1 MNLFWAFYEW
11 SEKTLWNTL
20 TKKLLSFLF
29 LFAIDI
35 VYLFIYIYEKDLIL
49 GMVSRSGANA
59 EAVRSITATFDQGL
73 LWMIALSV
81 IALAW
86 NVLQI
91 MYMRYLIVRPVK
103 NISRIFDEIAC
114 GEGDFS
120 RDLPTTTYDEF
131 RDLALSYNRFAD
143 KMRQIINEVRK
154 SSVSI
159 ARESVIMRKSVGET
173 SARAT
178 RQGELT
184 ESVFTASNE
193 ATQAINEV
201 SASTERISHSTE
213 VNLGN
218 AKVSLQEMLE
228 VVVKVRSVSEKLAS
242 FNETVTSLSQR
253 SDSIRTMA
261 ALIRD
266 VADQTNLLALNAA
279 IEAARAGEMG
289 RGFAVVADEVRK
301 LAERGNVAAV
311 EITQSVT
318 GMSTLVQNTQSE
330 NDIINV
336 DIRQTR
342 EVVERSSDQFRQMVG
357 DFEGTSDQLIQI
369 ATAMEELTA
378 TNAQVHENMHLV
390 HGLSA
395 EVSQNMANSEKSA
408 EGLSQATESVQELV
422 SSFKIGRGA
431 FDYNVDVVRKFR
443 DDLQNKLEEM
453 RKRGVNVMD
462 RNYQPIMPKTNPPK
476 FNVSYADEYIRECQG
491 LLESALAN
499 MKGGVY
505 AVGVDINGYL
515 TAHNLKFSQAL
526 TGDQQKDLVGNRTR
540 RKFNAPTEIRAA
552 SNTSAMLL
560 QTYIRDT
567 GELMCDIAMPIHV
580 GGVHWGN
587 VRAGCQTAVLL
598 EG

>member
-1 MNLFWAFYEW
+1 M
-11 SEKTLWNTL
+11 
-20 TKKLLSFLF
+20 SFLF
-29 LFAIDI
+29 LFVIDV
-35 VYLFIYIYEKDLIL
+35 VYLFVYIYEKGAIL
-49 GMVSRSGANA
+49 EMLNRSGANA
-59 EAVRSITATFDQGL
+59 EAIRTITAAFDQGL
-73 LWMIALSV
+73 ILMIVLSV

-91 MYMRYLIVRPVK
+91 LYMRHLIVRPVK
-103 NISRIFDEIAC
+103 NIARIFDEIAC

-143 KMRQIINEVRK
+143 KMRQIISEVRK

-159 ARESVIMRKSVGET
+159 AREAVIMRKSVGET

-184 ESVFTASNE
+184 EAVFTASNE

-201 SASTERISHSTE
+201 STSTERISHSTE

-218 AKVSLQEMLE
+218 AKVSLEEMIE

-301 LAERGNVAAV
+301 LAERVNVAAL

-318 GMSTLVQNTQSE
+318 GMISLVQNTQSE

-369 ATAMEELTA
+369 ATAMEQLTA

-390 HGLSA
+390 HGLST

-408 EGLSQATESVQELV
+408 EGLSKATESVQELV

-431 FDYNVDVVRKFR
+431 FDYNVDIVRKFR

-462 RNYQPIMPKTNPPK
+462 RNYQPITPKTNPPK
-476 FNVSYADEYIRECQG
+476 FNVSYSDDYMKECQS
-491 LLESALAN
+491 LLEAALASLQ
-499 MKGGVY
+499 GGVY

-515 TAHNLKFSQAL
+515 TAHNLKFSQPL

-552 SNTSAMLL
+552 SNTAPLLL

-567 GELMCDIAMPIHV
+567 GELMCDIAMPIYV
-580 GGVHWGN
+580 GGIHWGN
-587 VRAGCQTAVLL
+587 VRAGCQTSVLL

>member
-1 MNLFWAFYEW
+1 
-11 SEKTLWNTL
+11 
-20 TKKLLSFLF
+20 
-29 LFAIDI
+29 
-35 VYLFIYIYEKDLIL
+35 
-49 GMVSRSGANA
+49 
-59 EAVRSITATFDQGL
+59 
-73 LWMIALSV
+73 
-81 IALAW
+81 
-86 NVLQI
+86 

-103 NISRIFDEIAC
+103 NIARIFDEIAS

-143 KMRQIINEVRK
+143 KMRQIISEVRK

-159 ARESVIMRKSVGET
+159 AREAVIMRKSVGET
-173 SARAT
+173 SSRAT

-184 ESVFTASNE
+184 EAVFTASNE

-201 SASTERISHSTE
+201 STSTERISHSTE

-228 VVVKVRSVSEKLAS
+228 VVVKVRSVSEKLAN
-242 FNETVTSLSQR
+242 FNETVTNLSQR

-301 LAERGNVAAV
+301 LAERVNVAAL

-318 GMSTLVQNTQSE
+318 GMITLVHNTQSE

-390 HGLSA
+390 HGLST
-395 EVSQNMANSEKSA
+395 EVSENMANSEKSA
-408 EGLSQATESVQELV
+408 EGLSKATESVQELV

-462 RNYQPIMPKTNPPK
+462 RNYQPITPKTNPPK
-476 FNVSYADEYIRECQG
+476 FNISYADEYVKECQG
-491 LLESALAN
+491 LLESALAS

-515 TAHNLKFSQAL
+515 TAHNLKFSQPL

-567 GELMCDIAMPIHV
+567 GELMCDIAMPIYV

>member
-1 MNLFWAFYEW
+1 M
-11 SEKTLWNTL
+11 
-20 TKKLLSFLF
+20 SFLF
-29 LFAIDI
+29 LFVIDV
-35 VYLFIYIYEKDLIL
+35 VYLFVYIYEKGAIL
-49 GMVSRSGANA
+49 EMLNRSGANA
-59 EAVRSITATFDQGL
+59 EAIRTITAAFDQGL
-73 LWMIALSV
+73 ILMIVLSV

-91 MYMRYLIVRPVK
+91 LYLRHLIVRPVK
-103 NISRIFDEIAC
+103 NIARIFDEIAT

-143 KMRQIINEVRK
+143 KMRQIIGEVRK
-154 SSVSI
+154 MSVSI
-159 ARESVIMRKSVGET
+159 AREAVVMRKSVGET
-173 SARAT
+173 STRAT

-184 ESVFTASNE
+184 EAVFTASNE

-201 SASTERISHSTE
+201 STSTERISHSTE

-228 VVVKVRSVSEKLAS
+228 VVTKVQSVSEKLAR
-242 FNETVTSLSQR
+242 FNDTVANLSQR

-266 VADQTNLLALNAA
+266 IADQTNLLALNAA

-301 LAERGNVAAV
+301 LAERVNVATL

-318 GMSTLVQNTQSE
+318 GMISLVQETQSE
-330 NDIINV
+330 NEVINV

-369 ATAMEELTA
+369 ATAMEQLTA
-378 TNAQVHENMHLV
+378 TNGQVHENMHLV
-390 HGLSA
+390 HTLSA
-395 EVSQNMANSEKSA
+395 EVAQNMTNSEKSA
-408 EGLSQATESVQELV
+408 EGLSKATESVQELV

-431 FDYNVDVVRKFR
+431 FDYNVDIVRKFR
-443 DDLQNKLEEM
+443 DDLQCKLEEM

-462 RNYQPIMPKTNPPK
+462 RNYQPIMPKTTPPK
-476 FNVSYADEYIRECQG
+476 FNVSYADDYIRECQG
-491 LLESALAN
+491 LLETALSN

-505 AVGVDINGYL
+505 AVAVDINGYL

-540 RKFNAPTEIRAA
+540 RKFEAPTEIRAA
-552 SNTSAMLL
+552 RNTAPLLL

-567 GELMCDIAMPIHV
+567 GELMCDISMPIYV
-580 GGVHWGN
+580 GGVHWGG

>member
-1 MNLFWAFYEW
+1 
-11 SEKTLWNTL
+11 
-20 TKKLLSFLF
+20 
-29 LFAIDI
+29 
-35 VYLFIYIYEKDLIL
+35 VYIYEKGAIL
-49 GMVSRSGANA
+49 EMLNRSGANA
-59 EAVRSITATFDQGL
+59 EAIRTITAAFDQGL
-73 LWMIALSV
+73 ILMIVLSV

-91 MYMRYLIVRPVK
+91 LYMRHLIVRPVK
-103 NISRIFDEIAC
+103 NIARIFDEIAC

-143 KMRQIINEVRK
+143 KMRQIISEVRK

-159 ARESVIMRKSVGET
+159 AREAVIMRKSVGET

-184 ESVFTASNE
+184 EAVFTASNE

-201 SASTERISHSTE
+201 STSTERISHSTE

-218 AKVSLQEMLE
+218 AKVSLEEMIE

-301 LAERGNVAAV
+301 LAERVNVAAL

-318 GMSTLVQNTQSE
+318 GMISLVQNTQSE

-369 ATAMEELTA
+369 ATAMEQLTA

-390 HGLSA
+390 HGLST

-408 EGLSQATESVQELV
+408 EGLSKATESVQELV

-431 FDYNVDVVRKFR
+431 FDYNVDIVRKFR

-462 RNYQPIMPKTNPPK
+462 RNYQPITPKTNPPK
-476 FNVSYADEYIRECQG
+476 FNVSYSDDYMKECQS
-491 LLESALAN
+491 LLEAALAS

-515 TAHNLKFSQAL
+515 TAHNLKFSQPL

-552 SNTSAMLL
+552 SNTAPLLL

-567 GELMCDIAMPIHV
+567 GELMCDIAMPIYV
-580 GGVHWGN
+580 GGIHWGN
-587 VRAGCQTAVLL
+587 VRAGCQTSVLL

>member
-1 MNLFWAFYEW
+1 MNAFWKFYEW
-11 SEKTLWNTL
+11 SEKTVWNTL

-29 LFAIDI
+29 LFLIDV
-35 VYLFIYIYEKDLIL
+35 VYLCVYLYEKTSVLETL
-49 GMVSRSGANA
+49 SRSGANA
-59 EAVRSITATFDQGL
+59 EAIRIISTAFDQGL
-73 LWMIALSV
+73 IWMLALTV
-81 IALAW
+81 VALTW
-86 NVLQI
+86 NILQI
-91 MYMRYLIVRPVK
+91 LYLRHLIVRPVK
-103 NISRIFDEIAC
+103 NIARIFDEIAT

-143 KMRQIINEVRK
+143 KMRQIIGEVRK
-154 SSVSI
+154 MSVSI
-159 ARESVIMRKSVGET
+159 AREAVLMRKSVGET

-184 ESVFTASNE
+184 EAVFTASNE

-201 SASTERISHSTE
+201 STSTERISHSTE
-213 VNLGN
+213 LNLGN
-218 AKVSLQEMLE
+218 AKNSLEEMLE
-228 VVVKVRSVSEKLAS
+228 VVVKVQSVSEKLAR
-242 FNETVTSLSQR
+242 FNDTVANLSQR

-266 VADQTNLLALNAA
+266 IADQTNLLALNAA

-301 LAERGNVAAV
+301 LAERVNVATL

-318 GMSTLVQNTQSE
+318 GMISLVQDTQSE
-330 NDIINV
+330 NEVINV

-342 EVVERSSDQFRQMVG
+342 EVVERSSEQFRQMVG

-369 ATAMEELTA
+369 ATAMEQLTA
-378 TNAQVHENMHLV
+378 TNGQVHENMHLV
-390 HGLSA
+390 HGLST

-408 EGLSQATESVQELV
+408 EGLSKATESVQELV

-431 FDYNVDVVRKFR
+431 FDYNVEVIRKFR
-443 DDLQNKLEEM
+443 DDLQDKLEEM

-462 RNYQPIMPKTNPPK
+462 RNYQPITPKTNPPK
-476 FNVSYADEYIRECQG
+476 FLVSYADDYFRECQG
-491 LLESALAN
+491 FLETALAN

-505 AVGVDINGYL
+505 AVAVDINGYL
-515 TAHNLKFSQAL
+515 TAHNLKFSQPL
-526 TGDQQKDLVGNRTR
+526 TGDPQKDLVGNRTR
-540 RKFNAPTEIRAA
+540 RKFEAPTEIRAA
-552 SNTSAMLL
+552 RNSAALLL

-567 GELMCDIAMPIHV
+567 GELMCDIAMPIYV

-587 VRAGCQTAVLL
+587 VRGGCQTAVLL